1 MAATTPFMKDI
12 EILEP
17 LASRYVDVESLP
29 WKPTPSEGIDMKVL
43 LEDKETGL
51 LTALFRW
58 QPGSHLALHEHVE
71 IEQTYV
77 LEGSIED
84 AEGVV
89 TAGNFVWR
97 PTGNRH
103 DAWSPE
109 GGARPRLL
117 PQAEQVP
124 RGPARRNTS
133 RMIRSVPL
141 WGSFVSRP
149 LLGKFRVRARHRS
162 SPDRRNRWAVT
173 V

>member
-1 MAATTPFMKDI
+1 MAATTPHMKDI

-58 QPGSHLALHEHVE
+58 QPGAHLALHEHVE

-89 TAGNFVWR
+89 TAGELRVAADGQPPR
-97 PTGNRH
+97 RLVAGRR
-103 DAWSPE
+103 
-109 GGARPRLL
+109 ARPRLL

-124 RGPARRNTS
+124 RGPARRTPCSNEW
-133 RMIRSVPL
+133 RDGPPAKCE
-141 WGSFVSRP
+141 RP
-149 LLGKFRVRARHRS
+149 SAS
-162 SPDRRNRWAVT
+162 
-173 V
+173 

>member
-29 WKPTPSEGIDMKVL
+29 WKPTPSEGIDMKIL
-43 LEDKETGL
+43 LEDKDTGL

-103 DAWSPE
+103 DAWSPDGALVLAFFLKPNKFLE
-109 GGARPRLL
+109 GPLAGTLL
-117 PQAEQVP
+117 E
-124 RGPARRNTS
+124 
-133 RMIRSVPL
+133 
-141 WGSFVSRP
+141 W
-149 LLGKFRVRARHRS
+149 
-162 SPDRRNRWAVT
+162 
-173 V
+173 

>member
-1 MAATTPFMKDI
+1 MKI
-12 EILEP
+12 
-17 LASRYVDVESLP
+17 
-29 WKPTPSEGIDMKVL
+29 L

-58 QPGSHLALHEHVE
+58 QPGAHLALHEHVE

-109 GGARPRLL
+109 GALVLAFFLKPNKFL
-117 PQAEQVP
+117 E
-124 RGPARRNTS
+124 GPARRNPS
-133 RMIRSVPL
+133 RMTRVVPPI
-141 WGSFVSRP
+141 WGRFVSRP

-162 SPDRRNRWAVT
+162 SPDRRTGGR
-173 V
+173 

>member
-1 MAATTPFMKDI
+1 MSATTPHMEGID
-12 EILEP
+12 LLDP

-29 WKPTPSEGIDMKVL
+29 WKPTPSAGIEMKVL

-58 QPGSHLALHEHVE
+58 EPGAHLDLHEHQQ
-71 IEQTYV
+71 IEQSYV

-103 DAWSPE
+103 DAWSPDGCLLIAFFLKPNKFLE
-109 GGARPRLL
+109 GPLAGTLL
-117 PQAEQVP
+117 E
-124 RGPARRNTS
+124 
-133 RMIRSVPL
+133 
-141 WGSFVSRP
+141 
-149 LLGKFRVRARHRS
+149 
-162 SPDRRNRWAVT
+162 
-173 V
+173 